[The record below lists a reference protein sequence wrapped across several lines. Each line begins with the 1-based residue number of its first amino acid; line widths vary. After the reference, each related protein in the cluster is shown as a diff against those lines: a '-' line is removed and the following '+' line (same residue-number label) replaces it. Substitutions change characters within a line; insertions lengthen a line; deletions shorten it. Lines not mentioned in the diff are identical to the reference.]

1 MSLITL
7 GVNIDHV
14 ATLRQARG
22 GQEPDPIMT
31 AYICEQAGADSI
43 VAHLRED
50 RRHMQ
55 DNDIKKLKKSVRCFN
70 LEMSLNPE
78 IVRLALNLKPY
89 QATLVPEKRKELT
102 TEGGLDVVKYFH
114 KIKPVVEQL
123 QTKNIR
129 ASLFIDPNRQH
140 ILASKKLGA
149 QAIEI
154 HTGSYANATT
164 SRRQKQ
170 ELNIIRE
177 AVTYAQ
183 SLGLIVNAGHG
194 LNYAN
199 VQAIARI
206 PGIKELNIGH
216 AIIARSIVTGLYS
229 ATQDMLRLIH
239 PSRKP

>member
-1 MSLITL
+1 MITL

-22 GQEPDPIMT
+22 GLDPDPII
-31 AYICEQAGADSI
+31 AAHICEQAGADSI

-50 RRHMQ
+50 RRHIQ

-114 KIKPVVEQL
+114 KIKPAVEQL
-123 QTKNIR
+123 QKKNIR
-129 ASLFIDPNRQH
+129 ASLFIDAKKQH
-140 ILASKKLGA
+140 ILASKESGA
-149 QAIEI
+149 WAIEI
-154 HTGSYANATT
+154 HTGQYANATT
-164 SRRQKQ
+164 IHAKRK
-170 ELNIIRE
+170 ELNIIQE
-177 AVTYAQ
+177 AVCYAR

-194 LNYAN
+194 LNYEN
-199 VQAIARI
+199 VQPIAKI
-206 PGIKELNIGH
+206 PGIEELNIGH
-216 AIIARSIVTGLYS
+216 AIISRSVITGLYS

-239 PSRKP
+239 PSRKQ